1 MLLHRLEWGLVL
13 RKRNIENVFRGD
25 LVTRKEDESC
35 LFKRGLLKQ
44 LNVFT
49 IINNMYLACHRHCS
63 TANDSGENVSVGC
76 LFQAEHY
83 CLNFKEARKFI

>member
-13 RKRNIENVFRGD
+13 RKRNIENVIRGKY

-35 LFKRGLLKQ
+35 LFKQRRLFEQ

-49 IINNMYLACHRHCS
+49 LTNNMYLVCHRHCS
-63 TANDSGENVSVGC
+63 TAHDS
-76 LFQAEHY
+76 
-83 CLNFKEARKFI
+83 